1 MSSSEQ
7 DNKWSNIN
15 NRKTSNVQRL
25 TTSRSS
31 SAVSSSRH
39 YHNNTNNTNTKS
51 NSNKT
56 TSEPECLTAQ
66 MVPTRN
72 SSDSEVSNLVPS
84 YMEILNTS
92 GQDWL
97 DTYDYSQGEVGIVAV
112 LPEKPPRS
120 NRRTFHQQNN
130 TEKLPIPVRK
140 TKSMRDNTP
149 RTKLRSPP
157 PPPQHPD
164 IFHDQPRLP
173 EKKQSMQFMNKI
185 KRKLSF
191 SKDKKTPST
200 LMNDRISLPALT
212 REPRRTVSS
221 SVLNHKHQN
230 APSPPK
236 LPQPLPSPASPLTQ
250 SAQLNNINNG
260 LSEYQGYSRH
270 SRHRSFTYS
279 PPPPRTSS
287 LNATEVPAVPP
298 IPTVP
303 KIQAL
308 KSKTNSVR
316 KKKSG
321 DSTLSGGSSLIR
333 PTSDNSSSSDQHLMQ
348 STTLTDSKLT
358 SPTLTPIEQAIQLAP
373 STSAYAMN
381 LTQDLAE
388 IEKDIKELEIQR
400 DRHSSFINTND
411 LIQKK
416 HESSPPLPKMKSE
429 QHQLVIDQPIQ
440 EQTSPLSH
448 SNPQQNVASVV
459 ATTTTTTKTIGRK
472 RGKV

>member
-7 DNKWSNIN
+7 DNTWSNIN
-15 NRKTSNVQRL
+15 NREKSNVRRL
-25 TTSRSS
+25 TTSHSS
-31 SAVSSSRH
+31 SAVSSSHH
-39 YHNNTNNTNTKS
+39 YHNNTNNTNT
-51 NSNKT
+51 NTNTNTNKPT
-56 TSEPECLTAQ
+56 TKQEWSKTQIMP
-66 MVPTRN
+66 PRN

-84 YMEILNTS
+84 YMDILNTS

-97 DTYDYSQGEVGIVAV
+97 DTYDYSQGEVGAVAV

-120 NRRTFHQQNN
+120 NRRTFHLQNN
-130 TEKLPIPVRK
+130 TEKQTIPVRK
-140 TKSMRDNTP
+140 TRSMRDNTP

-164 IFHDQPRLP
+164 LFHDQPRLP

-185 KRKLSF
+185 KRKLSL
-191 SKDKKTPST
+191 SKDKKHSPT
-200 LMNDRISLPALT
+200 LTNDRISLPALT

-221 SVLNHKHQN
+221 SVLHNKHQT

-236 LPQPLPSPASPLTQ
+236 LPQPLPSPTSPLAQ

-303 KIQAL
+303 KLQAL

-321 DSTLSGGSSLIR
+321 DSTLSGGSSLSR
-333 PTSDNSSSSDQHLMQ
+333 PTSDNSSSADQHLMQ
-348 STTLTDSKLT
+348 STTLTDNKLT
-358 SPTLTPIEQAIQLAP
+358 SPTLTPIEQAIQLTP

-400 DRHSSFINTND
+400 DRHSSFINAND

-416 HESSPPLPKMKSE
+416 HESSPSLPKVQS
-429 QHQLVIDQPIQ
+429 QQRQLMIDQPIQ
-440 EQTSPLSH
+440 EQPSSLSYF
-448 SNPQQNVASVV
+448 NQQNVAPVIG
-459 ATTTTTTKTIGRK
+459 TTTTTKTIGRK